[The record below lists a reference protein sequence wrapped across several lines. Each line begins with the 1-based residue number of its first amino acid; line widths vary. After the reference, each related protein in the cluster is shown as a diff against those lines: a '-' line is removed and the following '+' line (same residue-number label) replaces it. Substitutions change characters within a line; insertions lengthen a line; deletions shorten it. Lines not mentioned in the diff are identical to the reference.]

1 MPRKRSRFVSDHLHL
16 LETHRSLFHFKQKF
30 HPRWESRYVVI
41 GTTLS
46 LPKIALAIL
55 RIHQS

>member
-1 MPRKRSRFVSDHLHL
+1 MHYKRSRFVSDHLHL
-16 LETHRSLFHFKQKF
+16 LETHPRS
-30 HPRWESRYVVI
+30 ESRYVVV